1 MERKL
6 YHQFLQFRF
15 DDGCFPV
22 RLLAAMNL
30 PAAVIRNPLQFFSMG
45 LLNIQ
50 TTRLLVKQSEVNG
63 ELIQIVTSSQFFQ
76 EMKRPKTNQGE
87 AYIYICTYMYR
98 YIYIPICIYIY
109 IHIYSFIYEPTN
121 GEVVEGGYS
130 MLLYVF
136 IWRSLHYNISYQG
149 SCSRDNC
156 YLQALVPQ
164 NRFGG
169 TAPLTE
175 ILPKTNP

>member
-1 MERKL
+1 
-6 YHQFLQFRF
+6 
-15 DDGCFPV
+15 
-22 RLLAAMNL
+22 MNL
-30 PAAVIRNPLQFFSMG
+30 PAAVIWNPLQFFSMG

-87 AYIYICTYMYR
+87 AYIYAHICIDIFIYR
-98 YIYIPICIYIY
+98 YAYIY

-136 IWRSLHYNISYQG
+136 I
-149 SCSRDNC
+149 
-156 YLQALVPQ
+156 
-164 NRFGG
+164 
-169 TAPLTE
+169 
-175 ILPKTNP
+175 